1 MMQHELRNL
10 TKDEQLPQCSALLTE
25 SDCLGRAPETVM
37 YAIIDDSGTQ
47 FKVTS
52 GDRIKID
59 RAVEEGTKTV
69 TFEKVLM
76 VGGDGAAKIGQP
88 LLAGAT
94 VVADVIGAV
103 KGPKVVSVKYRRRK
117 GFHKKIGHRQKY
129 TEVKITAI
137 NA

>member
-1 MMQHELRNL
+1 
-10 TKDEQLPQCSALLTE
+10 
-25 SDCLGRAPETVM
+25 M

-59 RAVEEGTKTV
+59 RMVEEGTKTV
-69 TFEKVLM
+69 TFDKVLM
-76 VGGDGAAKIGQP
+76 VGGAGAAKIGQP
-88 LLAGAT
+88 LVAGAT
-94 VVADVIGAV
+94 VVAEVIGAV

-129 TEVKITAI
+129 TEVKISAI

>member
-1 MMQHELRNL
+1 
-10 TKDEQLPQCSALLTE
+10 
-25 SDCLGRAPETVM
+25 M

-59 RAVEEGTKTV
+59 RKVEEGTKTV
-69 TFEKVLM
+69 TFDKILM

-88 LLAGAT
+88 MLVGAT